1 MHKFTSHIIPV
12 EVRRQVCVVCL
23 SGENLADCP
32 WPGYFWERQKMDY
45 FCHLLIIFFW
55 SNFQKKSWLEKN
67 QVLQQCLNARHF
79 LSLGGHGSQVNVGFE
94 VLQEDGRRSTK
105 NAASRNSVQG
115 KMQRSY
121 VVWFCCHTKFLI
133 GLSALSAL
141 FLRDKMYIP

>member
-12 EVRRQVCVVCL
+12 EVRRQVCVVCV

-32 WPGYFWERQKMDY
+32 WTGFFLREAKNGLFLPSVDN
-45 FCHLLIIFFW
+45 FFW
-55 SNFQKKSWLEKN
+55 SNFQKKIWLEKK
-67 QVLQQCLNARHF
+67 QILQQCLNARHF
-79 LSLGGHGSQVNVGFE
+79 LSLGSHDSQVNVGFE

-121 VVWFCCHTKFLI
+121 VVQFCCHTKFLI
-133 GLSALSAL
+133 SLPALSAL